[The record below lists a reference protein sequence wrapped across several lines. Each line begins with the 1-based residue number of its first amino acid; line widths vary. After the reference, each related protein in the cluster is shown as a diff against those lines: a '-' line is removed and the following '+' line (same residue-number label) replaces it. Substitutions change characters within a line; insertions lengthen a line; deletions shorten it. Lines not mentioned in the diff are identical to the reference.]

1 MRTIGADHQTS
12 SKTLI
17 ALKDN
22 NSKEILQM
30 AADYGILDMQNV
42 TDVLE
47 CMRRKELLSM
57 HKHEIFQNKS
67 TGLWYTHIYENGK
80 RLTRKRKTKQE
91 LENYLVGFYKEQEE
105 VIFIKDVFK
114 MWSDEKL
121 RYKEI
126 QKGSYDRYQTD
137 FKRFFPASMG
147 ICRKKFKNITEEDL
161 EEFIKDTISR
171 LSLSQRGFNGL
182 KILLNGIFKYGKKKG
197 YTTLSI
203 TQFMGDLLLSK
214 GIFAPASHKKE
225 EETFSEEEQKVIH
238 DYLIAH
244 PDIWNLGIHL
254 QFKTGVRVGELAA
267 LKHSDIG
274 NGYIH
279 ICRTEHKCRDEDGK
293 WRIQI
298 KETPKTEAGNR
309 EVIIPPQ
316 AIETIEMIKKLNP
329 SGEYLFMNNGKR
341 IRGNTFNK
349 RLSDVCNKIG
359 ILHHSTHKIRKTYG
373 TTLIDNDVL
382 DSIVAEQMGHKD
394 INTTRKFYYYS
405 NKGRKKKI
413 EQITNAISF

>member
-147 ICRKKFKNITEEDL
+147 ICRKKFKTL
-161 EEFIKDTISR
+161 
-171 LSLSQRGFNGL
+171 QR
-182 KILLNGIFKYGKKKG
+182 
-197 YTTLSI
+197 
-203 TQFMGDLLLSK
+203 
-214 GIFAPASHKKE
+214 
-225 EETFSEEEQKVIH
+225 
-238 DYLIAH
+238 
-244 PDIWNLGIHL
+244 
-254 QFKTGVRVGELAA
+254 
-267 LKHSDIG
+267 
-274 NGYIH
+274 
-279 ICRTEHKCRDEDGK
+279 
-293 WRIQI
+293 RI
-298 KETPKTEAGNR
+298 
-309 EVIIPPQ
+309 
-316 AIETIEMIKKLNP
+316 
-329 SGEYLFMNNGKR
+329 
-341 IRGNTFNK
+341 
-349 RLSDVCNKIG
+349 
-359 ILHHSTHKIRKTYG
+359 
-373 TTLIDNDVL
+373 
-382 DSIVAEQMGHKD
+382 
-394 INTTRKFYYYS
+394 
-405 NKGRKKKI
+405 
-413 EQITNAISF
+413 